1 MNFQLT
7 LLAVLA
13 CLAGP
18 LPAQS
23 GSSILS
29 YSGSL
34 TAADPTFNRA
44 ASVSSLSDL
53 GSAVAYESLTFQTGF
68 AGEYQ
73 ILADYRGAGGLPDGF
88 LFLYSAFDAAQP
100 LTGLLA
106 GDDDYSIG
114 GASEF
119 LGSFLADQSSFGP
132 AVSGG
137 RLLLA
142 ANTTYTVVVSGW
154 GNGDLGSFNVNVAAV
169 PEPGT
174 VAAGVAAVALGATHW
189 LRRRRVSA

>member
-1 MNFQLT
+1 MTSKLT
-7 LLAVLA
+7 LLAFLA
-13 CLAGP
+13 CLVGT

-23 GSSILS
+23 GSSILN
-29 YSGSL
+29 YAGSL

-44 ASVSSLSDL
+44 ASVTSVSDV
-53 GSAVAYESLTFQTGF
+53 GSAVAYESFTFQTAF

-73 ILADYRGAGGLPDGF
+73 ILADYRDAGGLPDGF
-88 LFLYSAFDAAQP
+88 LFLYASFNAAEP
-100 LTGLLA
+100 LNGLLA
-106 GDDDYSIG
+106 ADDDFSLG

-119 LGSFLADQSSFGP
+119 LGSFLADNTSFGP

-174 VAAGVAAVALGATHW
+174 VAAGLVAVSLGAAHW